1 MSDAEVR
8 QFEAL
13 VIPNEA
19 LERGGVEI
27 LRASIIDSEL
37 HVTLRRAFEQP
48 DHWGGLLSELV
59 RRIARAY
66 AADGKMKEQA
76 VVVRIRSSFVDS
88 ENPKAAK
95 SRIKSK
101 AKSKTKTKPNAKAKT
116 KAKAK
121 AKTKEKEKRKPAKK
135 AAHRRKER

>member
-1 MSDAEVR
+1 MSSEVR

-13 VIPNEA
+13 IIPNEA

-27 LRASIIDSEL
+27 LRASIIDGDL

-66 AADGKMKEQA
+66 AVDGKMKEQD
-76 VVVRIRSSFVDS
+76 VVVRIRSSFVS
-88 ENPKAAK
+88 EAKPSATKSKSKSKPKAKNK
-95 SRIKSK
+95 S
-101 AKSKTKTKPNAKAKT
+101 
-116 KAKAK
+116 
-121 AKTKEKEKRKPAKK
+121 AKK
-135 AAHRRKER
+135 PVKKTARQRKKR